1 MATIV
6 RFTASIIAR
15 QPSPFNTFKRLTHEP
30 YRLCLNQKRFAGHAK
45 WQNIK
50 NTKQSNDLAKGKL
63 ISRYVMLVKKA
74 IVSNKMQADPKLN
87 SVLAGI
93 LSDAQK
99 SNVPK
104 ATLERAMTRA
114 TNMKVFPANLE
125 VQGPGGSTLILRC
138 ETENA
143 GALRRDVKKVLRKF
157 DANLMPDDTLINMF
171 QSRGFVRAETKTK
184 DGRDIDQDF
193 AEEAAI
199 IANAEEVYQEE
210 DGSTAGDNPPR
221 IWVFNTDAN
230 SLNPCRGELEKLGF
244 KIVSTDL
251 ELVPYRQ
258 VDFGNDIYEKVVE
271 LTKALRELDQV
282 LDIFHN
288 CAANS

>member
-6 RFTASIIAR
+6 RLTASIIAR
-15 QPSPFNTFKRLTHEP
+15 KPSPFNTFKTLTHEP
-30 YRLCLNQKRFAGHAK
+30 YRLYLNQKRFAGHAK

-74 IVSNKMQADPKLN
+74 IVSNRMQTDPKLN
-87 SVLAGI
+87 SALAGV

-104 ATLERAMTRA
+104 ATLERAITRA
-114 TNMKVFPANLE
+114 TNMKIYPVNLE

-143 GALRRDVKKVLRKF
+143 GYLRRDVKKVLRKF
-157 DANLMPDDTLINMF
+157 DASLMPDDTLINMF
-171 QSRGFVRAETKTK
+171 QSRGFVRAETKTT

-210 DGSTAGDNPPR
+210 DETTGDSPSR
-221 IWVFNTDAN
+221 MWVFNTDAN

-258 VDFGNDIYEKVVE
+258 VDFGNDIYEKVAE
-271 LTKALRELDQV
+271 LSKALRELDQV

-288 CAANS
+288 CTNL